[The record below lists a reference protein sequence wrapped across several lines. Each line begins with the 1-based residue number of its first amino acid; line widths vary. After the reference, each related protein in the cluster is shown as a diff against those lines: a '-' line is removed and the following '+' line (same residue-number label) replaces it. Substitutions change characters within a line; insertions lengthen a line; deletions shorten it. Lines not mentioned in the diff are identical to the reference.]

1 MARERAQEN
10 IGRGNKEFKRFE
22 EEVSERHR
30 EQVLEELRQKLEE
43 MDRKASRE
51 LLGDG
56 RYEDKGYVRRRVETS
71 AGGVWVRVKR
81 LKRKKREGSVYALF
95 DVCGVGRVS
104 ERAEEHCV
112 RVAIGQSYETSRET
126 LERLCGMKM
135 SRMGIWKVVQRK
147 GKQERARVE
156 EQRRRIFEHGEI
168 PMSQRPTKK
177 AAVVEIDGV
186 LVATREVTEIEE
198 VRGKRRME
206 VKVGVAFTGTEQISK
221 NRRRTLERKLYGEIG
236 NAEEFGERWYGECL
250 RHGIEPETQIQ
261 VIGDGAAWIR
271 TVQRKM
277 FPGSRYTLDMYHLQ
291 HAAREVL
298 TERQYRHFCSLVWSK
313 QPQEALRYVKGLRPS
328 DPEHGQ
334 ELNDFC
340 AYIERNI
347 DGMRYDRSGPVGS
360 GVVEKA
366 ADIIVAR
373 RMKRRGMTWSREGG
387 NNLLALR
394 LLALNHSYDRRYD
407 TP

>member
-1 MARERAQEN
+1 MAREGAHEN
-10 IGRGNKEFKRFE
+10 IGRGNEEFKRFE

-51 LLGDG
+51 LLGEG
-56 RYEDKGYVRRRVETS
+56 RYEDKGYVRRKVETS

-313 QPQEALRYVKGLRPS
+313 QSQEALCYVKGLRPS

-334 ELNDFC
+334 ELNNFC